1 MMHNTKSAVLF
12 VVLLLTLPSSV
23 EGGNICYYSCLAS
36 VGATALF
43 GTATILPVLGFT
55 SSGITAGS
63 WAATWMASFAGS
75 VPAGS
80 MFATFQSAGMTGAT
94 AKLAAGVTGS
104 AGGICAAICAL
115 SPITIDDFVSF

>member
-1 MMHNTKSAVLF
+1 MHNKKYAVLV
-12 VVLLLTLPSSV
+12 VVLLLTIPSSV
-23 EGGNICYYSCLAS
+23 GGGPICYVSCLAS

-43 GTATILPVLGFT
+43 GTAAILPVLGFT

-80 MFATFQSAGMTGAT
+80 VFATFQSAGMTGAT
-94 AKLAAGVTGS
+94 AKLAAGATGS
-104 AGGICAAICAL
+104 AAAICAAICAPL
-115 SPITIDDFVSF
+115 P